1 MASQMNTS
9 AVQES
14 ECSQQVEVDMLR
26 QKERRRKNKYLMVS
40 VLTMV
45 VFLLIWEL
53 CSDVLHLMPSCSLPS
68 PVASVKAFI
77 TKFYD
82 RSPDRGYI
90 WQHALASLQVVVIG
104 SGLGIVIGIPLGIL
118 MGWYKKFDMFFKSI
132 FDIIRPIP
140 PIAWIPIMVVLLGIG
155 VKAKAAVIFLSSVVP
170 CVINSYA
177 GIKQVNPVHLWVAQ
191 IFGATDRQ
199 MLRTIAIPSAM
210 PMIFTGVRVALNAAW
225 MALVAAEL
233 LASTKGLG
241 YMIQLART
249 FGRPD
254 IIIAGMFAIGLLS
267 MVFNVIV
274 SLLEKKFVKGGI

>member
-53 CSDVLHLMPSCSLPS
+53 CSDVLHLMPAYSLPS

-132 FDIIRPIP
+132 FDVIRPIP

-254 IIIAGMFAIGLLS
+254 IIIAGMLAIGLLS
-267 MVFNVIV
+267 MVFNIIV
-274 SLLEKKFVKGGI
+274 TLLEKKFVKGGI

>member
-53 CSDVLHLMPSCSLPS
+53 CSDVLHLMPSYSLPS

-90 WQHALASLQVVVIG
+90 WQHALASLQVVVNG